1 MISIFLF
8 AILLTITALFIK
20 SNFDNIITR
29 KTDRFG
35 NTKFE
40 LSAGKSFFTSI
51 SLVFIALIAPLVQ
64 PFKLE
69 KVLESEIALKV
80 KLMGNKRG
88 LSDIKYKTGLVVVNE
103 WTEILARYE
112 TNLQQMT
119 IDPQE
124 VITKGGFPATIKP
137 TFNYKVVKSNVPEM
151 YLELRKPLKE
161 IEQTWLTTLI
171 VGSIND
177 VSNRWEVDAI
187 FNNRE
192 KFESEIKALINER
205 AGKWMTFEQF
215 RTNITPPQPLVEAI
229 TKKTKAV
236 QDVQVAE
243 NQKLVAIAEA
253 DRKIAVARGDSA
265 EKIIQSKAEALSI
278 EIKTKELS
286 KTYIDYVT
294 ALRWDGK
301 LSTTLVQ
308 GSGSGVLLSLPNK

>member
-1 MISIFLF
+1 MISILVFLILF
-8 AILLTITALFIK
+8 AITAIFVK
-20 SNFDNIITR
+20 SNFDNIFPE

-35 NTKFE
+35 SKRS
-40 LSAGKSFFTSI
+40 LSFSKSFYTSI
-51 SLVFIALIAPLVQ
+51 LLLLITIIVPLIQ
-64 PFKLE
+64 PFSLH
-69 KVLESEIALKV
+69 KVLASEIALKV

-88 LSDIKYKTGLVVVNE
+88 LSSYEYKTGWVVVNKL
-103 WTEILARYE
+103 TEILVRYE
-112 TNLQQMT
+112 TNQQQMT
-119 IDPQE
+119 IEPQD

-137 TFNYKVVKSNVPEM
+137 TFNYKVVKANVPEM

-192 KFESEIKALINER
+192 KFEAEIKSLINER
-205 AGKWMTFEQF
+205 AGRWMTFEQF
-215 RTNITPPQPLVEAI
+215 RTNITPPKSLVDAI
-229 TKKTKAV
+229 TAKTKAI

-265 EKIIQSKAEALSI
+265 QKIIEAKAEALSI
-278 EIKTKELS
+278 EIKSKELS
-286 KTYIDYVT
+286 KSYIDYIT

-301 LSTTLVQ
+301 VSQTLVQ